1 MNPWLFNDR
10 VVFKK
15 KKNVGVYFMSG
26 LLAIIGCTVFRL
38 IGTILLNDSFDD
50 GPFYDYDNPVIR
62 FLKFVMVVIILF
74 GIFICIPQEVKD
86 IIMEQIVTII
96 RK

>member
-1 MNPWLFNDR
+1 
-10 VVFKK
+10 
-15 KKNVGVYFMSG
+15 MSG

-50 GPFYDYDNPVIR
+50 GPFYDYDDPVFT
-62 FLKFVMVVIILF
+62 FLKFVMVVMILL

-86 IIMEQIVTII
+86 IIMEQIVTITH
-96 RK
+96 K

>member
-1 MNPWLFNDR
+1 
-10 VVFKK
+10 
-15 KKNVGVYFMSG
+15 MSG
-26 LLAIIGCTVFRL
+26 LLAIIGFTLFRL
-38 IGTILLNDSFDD
+38 TWTLLLNDSFDD
-50 GPFYDYDNPVIR
+50 GPFYNYNDPVIS

-86 IIMEQIVTII
+86 IIMEQIVIII

>member
-1 MNPWLFNDR
+1 
-10 VVFKK
+10 
-15 KKNVGVYFMSG
+15 MSG

-62 FLKFVMVVIILF
+62 FLKFVIVVMILF

-86 IIMEQIVTII
+86 IIMEQIATIT